1 MKRYQLKIKRVEKAY
16 MQLLSEAIHVHLG
29 DPRLKSKSIVIT
41 RVCMNRDCSKASIF
55 FILEVEKEQ
64 QQQKN
69 KIIKALYTSAP
80 YLLSFIAQRL
90 QMRFLPELSFFY
102 DSHTEKANKVVH
114 LIDQQSRLLSKEAS
128 PFVPEEKKINEI
140 KNDPAADETNCF

>member
-16 MQLLSEAIHVHLG
+16 MQLLSEAVHIHLS
-29 DPRLKSKSIVIT
+29 DPRLKNKSIVIT

-64 QQQKN
+64 QQKN
-69 KIIKALYTSAP
+69 KVIKALYTSAP

-90 QMRFLPELSFFY
+90 QMRLLPELSFFY
-102 DSHTEKANKVVH
+102 DSHTEEANKVVH
-114 LIDQQSRLLSKEAS
+114 LIDQQSRLLSKGAS
-128 PFVPEEKKINEI
+128 TSVPEGKKAKDI
-140 KNDPAADETNCF
+140 KKDCTADETNLF